1 MATAITLTRVPL
13 NGGVALPTM
22 QALAADGAKI
32 PFTEQDTKILILVEN
47 SSTTGNITFKAGSGI
62 AGVADLVV
70 SVNGSTTMAF
80 VLESAAFK
88 NAGEVVVTGA
98 TTMKV
103 GALLLP

>member
-13 NGGVALPTM
+13 SGGVALPVL
-22 QALAADGAKI
+22 QALAADGATI
-32 PFTEQDTKILILVEN
+32 EFDEQDTKILILVEN
-47 SSTTGNITFKAGSGI
+47 SSTTGNITFKAGSGL

-88 NAGEVVVTGA
+88 NAGKVIVTGA

>member
-32 PFTEQDTKILILVEN
+32 PFTEQDTRILILVEN
-47 SSTTGNITFKAGSGI
+47 SSTAGDITFKAGSGI
-62 AGVADLVV
+62 GGVADLVV
-70 SVNGSTTMAF
+70 NVAGSTTMAF

>member
-1 MATAITLTRVPL
+1 MTQINLTALEL
-13 NGGVALPTM
+13 GSGAALPELT
-22 QALAADGAKI
+22 ALDGEGARI
-32 PFTEQDTKILILVEN
+32 PFNAQDTKILILVEN
-47 SSTTGNITFKAGSGI
+47 SSTTGNITFKAGTGI
-62 AGVADLVV
+62 AEVADLVV

-88 NAGEVVVTGA
+88 NAGEVIVTGA

>member
-13 NGGVALPTM
+13 NGGVNLPEMKAL
-22 QALAADGAKI
+22 DGEGAKI

-47 SSTTGNITFKAGSGI
+47 SSTTGNITFKAGSGL

-80 VLESAAFK
+80 VLESGAFK
-88 NAGEVVVTGA
+88 NSGEVTVTGA
-98 TTMKV
+98 TTMKI